1 MSSDMTSFCR
11 PISRV
16 LLDIAP
22 RRVASVPFSR
32 SAVLSAAT
40 LSAEQSDELYIPK
53 IFDIFDA
60 PVRLGE
66 SSENLR
72 SSEALFR
79 ASTSRV
85 ASQINSSGP
94 RNLYAEALHSSC
106 TLPPPVTF
114 DGPARPPH
122 LSPSALDKRRL
133 QRQNLV
139 KTSSGAS
146 VSFTSLTSRSEP
158 LYEIFDGPSR
168 ASRYRY
174 SSSSNEGSR
183 YTYACL
189 ALCIS
194 SAFGWLASKDML
206 DSHRHSDVGFA

>member
-1 MSSDMTSFCR
+1 MTSFSR
-11 PISRV
+11 PIASV

-22 RRVASVPFSR
+22 RKVASVPFSR

-40 LSAEQSDELYIPK
+40 LSAEQSEELYIPK

-66 SSENLR
+66 SSKSLG
-72 SSEALFR
+72 SSKAVSR
-79 ASTSRV
+79 ASTARV
-85 ASQINSSGP
+85 APQTSGP
-94 RNLYAEALHSSC
+94 SPRNIYSEALHSSC

-114 DGPARPPH
+114 DGPARPPY

-133 QRQNLV
+133 LRQNLE
-139 KTSSGAS
+139 KRSSGAS
-146 VSFTSLTSRSEP
+146 VSFTALTSQSEP

-174 SSSSNEGSR
+174 SSSPNEGSR

-189 ALCIS
+189 VLCIS
-194 SAFGWLASKDML
+194 SAFGWLASKEML